1 MAYVGQPFRH
11 DIFVSYS
18 HGTAADGAVFLA
30 DWSEN
35 FVRALEAELR
45 FEPELRDT
53 LRIFLDRDQR
63 PDRGVDPMG
72 DLPEQLEAE
81 LEASALLLVLMSPD
95 YLKSDWCRRE
105 REWWTSCQHEPNLAT
120 SARVPVGF
128 KPQERVAVIR
138 MSDTQTQRWPPPLAD
153 ANGTP
158 MVGFPFEEDFGPMK
172 RPLGWRLQDQEFAK
186 TVLRS
191 LMPVVSH
198 LKGRLDKMRERLQA
212 WQSEQAQLARLQQPG
227 GQTLYLHGR
236 SEQAN
241 AWERA
246 AVRLNDFGFL
256 VVPAQP
262 DQVGQD
268 PVKEQQVR
276 EQRVRDLADCDAL
289 LLLATEDGRAL
300 DSDLA
305 VVGKHDRHSAR
316 SRSNKLL
323 PLGVVDTAGPVIAT
337 QVRRNNARILQANW
351 VDARQEDWPAQLPP
365 WLAQQGAAQGA
376 QP

>member
-1 MAYVGQPFRH
+1 MSYVGEPFRH

-18 HGTAADGAVFLA
+18 HGTAADGVVFLA
-30 DWSEN
+30 EWSEN

-45 FEPELRDT
+45 FESELRDA

-63 PDRGVDPMG
+63 PDRGVDPMAE
-72 DLPEQLEAE
+72 LPEQLKAE
-81 LEASALLLVLMSPD
+81 VEASALLMVLMSPD
-95 YLKSDWCRRE
+95 YLKSSWCQRE
-105 REWWTSCQHEPNLAT
+105 REWWSANQHEPNLAT
-120 SARVPVGF
+120 SLKVPVGF

-138 MSDTQTQRWPPPLAD
+138 MRDPQAPWPPPLAD
-153 ANGTP
+153 ADGTP
-158 MVGFPFEEDFGPMK
+158 LVGFPFEEDLGGIK
-172 RPLGWRLQDQEFAK
+172 RPLGWRLKDEEFAK
-186 TVLRS
+186 AVLRA

-198 LKGRLDKMRERLQA
+198 VKGRLDKMRERLLA
-212 WQSEQAQLARLQQPG
+212 WQAEQAQLAKLQAEG

-236 SEQAN
+236 SEQAP

-246 AVRLNDFGFL
+246 AMRLNDFGFL

-262 DQVGQD
+262 DPVLQD

-289 LLLATEDGRAL
+289 LLLATDDGRAL

-316 SRSNKLL
+316 SRFNKLL

-337 QVRRNNARILQANW
+337 PVRRNNARILQANW
-351 VDARQEDWPAQLPP
+351 VDARQDDWPAQLPP
-365 WLAQQGAAQGA
+365 WLAQQGGA
-376 QP
+376 EARP

>member
-1 MAYVGQPFRH
+1 MGEPFRH
-11 DIFVSYS
+11 DVFVSYS

-45 FEPELRDT
+45 FESELRDS

-63 PDRGVDPMG
+63 PDRGVDPMAE
-72 DLPEQLEAE
+72 LPEQLKAE
-81 LEASALLLVLMSPD
+81 VEASALLMVLMSPD
-95 YLKSDWCRRE
+95 YLQSPWCRRE
-105 REWWTSCQHEPNLAT
+105 REWWTACQHEPNLAT
-120 SARVPVGF
+120 SFNVPVGF

-138 MSDTQTQRWPPPLAD
+138 MRDAPQAWPPPLAD

-158 MVGFPFEEDFGPMK
+158 LVGFAFEEDMGGIK
-172 RPLGWRLQDQEFAK
+172 RPIGWRLHDDEFAK
-186 TVLRS
+186 AVLRS

-198 LKGRLDKMRERLQA
+198 VKGRLDRIRERLQA
-212 WQSEQAQLARLQQPG
+212 WRAEQVELAKLQEQG

-236 SEQAN
+236 SEQAQ

-262 DQVGQD
+262 DPVVQD

-276 EQRVRDLADCDAL
+276 EQRVRDLVDCDAL
-289 LLLATEDGRAL
+289 LLLATDDGRAL

-305 VVGKHDRHSAR
+305 VVGKHDRNSAR

-365 WLAQQGAAQGA
+365 WLAQQGDAQGA
-376 QP
+376 RP